1 MSKQSSRKAKRPTNK
16 LHKIT
21 LWLPSQQALN
31 EVLASAD
38 VELSCATPRRE
49 NDGTYRVEIYT
60 SPTES
65 KKITELGYRNEV
77 DKAYGEVLAK
87 RQEEVSKTD
96 RYKGGKI
103 KPNGLGERR

>member
-1 MSKQSSRKAKRPTNK
+1 MPKQSSQKPKRPTKKIHK
-16 LHKIT
+16 LT

-38 VELSCATPRRE
+38 IELSCATPQRE

-60 SPTES
+60 SPAES
-65 KKITELGYRNEV
+65 KKIVGLGYRNEV

-87 RQEEVSKTD
+87 RREEVSKTD
-96 RYKGGKI
+96 RYKGGKV
-103 KPNGLGERR
+103 KPTGLGERR